1 MNGIG
6 WTLLVG
12 LALVGLFVLSRGA
25 SGASGGIDGEAA
37 RKLTNEGARLV
48 DVRTPSEFGERH
60 LPGAVNVPLQIL
72 EQRLGELGPKDGP
85 IVLYCR
91 SGNRS
96 AHAASL
102 LRSAGFTAVH
112 DLGAIDRW

>member
-6 WTLLVG
+6 WILLVA
-12 LALVGLFVLSRGA
+12 LTLVGLFGLSRGA
-25 SGASGGIDGEAA
+25 SEASGGIDGPTA
-37 RKLTNEGARLV
+37 RKLTSEGARLV
-48 DVRTPSEFGERH
+48 DVRTPAEFSERH
-60 LPGAVNVPLQIL
+60 LPGAVNVPLQVL
-72 EQRLGELGPKDGP
+72 EQRLGDLGPKDAP

-102 LRSAGFTAVH
+102 LRSAGFTVVY